1 MPEDIVSVISVEE
14 RQNGFLDTIFDEQL
28 QGELKRRIAR
38 IKANDSNSFG
48 ALVEDFNPLPN
59 IIQQD
64 FDELTSRFGT
74 QDWFSIPP
82 EQIKMLINGTE

>member
-1 MPEDIVSVISVEE
+1 MFGI
-14 RQNGFLDTIFDEQL
+14 
-28 QGELKRRIAR
+28 
-38 IKANDSNSFG
+38 NSSG
-48 ALVEDFNPLPN
+48 QSGSILVEDFNPLPN